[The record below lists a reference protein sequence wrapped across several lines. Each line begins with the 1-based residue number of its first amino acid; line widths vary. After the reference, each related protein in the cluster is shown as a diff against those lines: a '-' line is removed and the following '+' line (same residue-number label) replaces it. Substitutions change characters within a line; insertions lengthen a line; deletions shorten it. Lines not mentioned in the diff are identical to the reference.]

1 MVERMRAL
9 AMRRIRL
16 PRLGVG
22 PQIVAVLLVLGLFGA
37 MAIEPT
43 RQLIE
48 QRERIAG
55 MAQELGK
62 VERSNRRLEARIR
75 RLRDPDFIEQRARE
89 QVGLVRPG
97 EVTYVVMPPTRS
109 DFGKRRR
116 ARAQEPAPVR
126 GPGFLEGLVR
136 FIGLP

>member
-1 MVERMRAL
+1 MRAL

-16 PRLGVG
+16 PRLGAG

-43 RQLIE
+43 RQLMA

-55 MAQELGK
+55 MAQELGR
-62 VERSNRRLEARIR
+62 VERSNRRLEARVR

-97 EVTYVVMPPTRS
+97 EVTYVVMPPSRERA
-109 DFGKRRR
+109 GRRR
-116 ARAQEPAPVR
+116 VPRAEEPVPVR
-126 GPGFLEGLVR
+126 EPGFLEGLVD

>member
-1 MVERMRAL
+1 MRAL

-16 PRLGVG
+16 PRLGAG

-43 RQLIE
+43 RQLMA

-55 MAQELGK
+55 MTQELGR
-62 VERSNRRLEARIR
+62 VERSNRRLEARVR

-97 EVTYVVMPPTRS
+97 ETTYVVMPPTRAHS
-109 DFGKRRR
+109 GNGKR
-116 ARAQEPAPVR
+116 ARVKEPAPVR
-126 GPGFLEGLVR
+126 EPGFLEGLVD

>member
-1 MVERMRAL
+1 
-9 AMRRIRL
+9 MRRIRL
-16 PRLGVG
+16 PRLGAG

-43 RQLIE
+43 RQLMA

-62 VERSNRRLEARIR
+62 LERSNRRLEGRVR

-97 EVTYVVMPPTRS
+97 ETTYVVMPPSREHA
-109 DFGKRRR
+109 GPRRR
-116 ARAQEPAPVR
+116 ARAEQPVPVR
-126 GPGFLEGLVR
+126 EPGFLEGLVD

>member
-1 MVERMRAL
+1 
-9 AMRRIRL
+9 MRRIRL

-43 RQLIE
+43 RQLMA
-48 QRERIAG
+48 QRERISG

-75 RLRDPDFIEQRARE
+75 RLRDPDFLEQRARE

-97 EVTYVVMPPTRS
+97 EVTYVVMPPTR
-109 DFGKRRR
+109 GHAGPRRR
-116 ARAQEPAPVR
+116 ARAEEPPPRAE
-126 GPGFLEGLVR
+126 PGFFEGLVD

>member
-1 MVERMRAL
+1 MRAL

-16 PRLGVG
+16 PRLGAG

-43 RQLIE
+43 RQLMA

-55 MAQELGK
+55 MAQELER
-62 VERSNRRLEARIR
+62 VERSNRRLDARIR

-97 EVTYVVMPPTRS
+97 EVTYVVMPPSREHS
-109 DFGKRRR
+109 GKKRR
-116 ARAQEPAPVR
+116 ARAKEPVTRAE
-126 GPGFLEGLVR
+126 PGFLEGLVD

>member
-1 MVERMRAL
+1 MRAL

-16 PRLGVG
+16 PRLGAG

-43 RQLIE
+43 RQLMA

-55 MAQELGK
+55 MARELGK
-62 VERSNRRLEARIR
+62 VERSNQRLEARIR

-97 EVTYVVMPPTRS
+97 EVTYVVMPPSREHSGRS
-109 DFGKRRR
+109 RR
-116 ARAQEPAPVR
+116 ARAKEPAPMR
-126 GPGFLEGLVR
+126 EPGFLEGLVD

>member
-1 MVERMRAL
+1 MRAL

-16 PRLGVG
+16 PRLGAG

-43 RQLIE
+43 RQLMA
-48 QRERIAG
+48 QRERIAS
-55 MAQELGK
+55 MAQELGR
-62 VERSNRRLEARIR
+62 VEKSNRRLEARVR

-97 EVTYVVMPPTRS
+97 ETTYVVMPPTRAHS
-109 DFGKRRR
+109 GRRTRPR
-116 ARAQEPAPVR
+116 AEEPAPVR
-126 GPGFLEGLVR
+126 EPGFFEGLVD

>member
-1 MVERMRAL
+1 MKAL
-9 AMRRIRL
+9 TMRRIRL

-43 RQLIE
+43 RQLME

-62 VERSNRRLEARIR
+62 VERSNRKLEARIR

-97 EVTYVVMPPTRS
+97 EVTYVVMPPSRS
-109 DFGKRRR
+109 RSGRSRR
-116 ARAQEPAPVR
+116 ARVEEPVPVWE
-126 GPGFLEGLVR
+126 PGFLDGLVQ

>member
-1 MVERMRAL
+1 MK
-9 AMRRIRL
+9 AMAIRRLKL

-22 PQIVAVLLVLGLFGA
+22 PQIVAALLVLGLFGA

-43 RQLIE
+43 RQLLE

-55 MAQELGK
+55 MAQELHR
-62 VERSNRRLEARIR
+62 VERSNRRLEARIN
-75 RLRDPDFIEQRARE
+75 RLKDPDFIEQRARE

-97 EVTYVVMPPTRS
+97 EVTYVVMPPS
-109 DFGKRRR
+109 HSRRPPAER
-116 ARAQEPAPVR
+116 RKTSKPAPSTE
-126 GPGFLEGLVR
+126 PGFIEGLLE

>member
-1 MVERMRAL
+1 MRGL

-16 PRLGVG
+16 PRPRLGVG

-43 RQLIE
+43 RQLMA
-48 QRERIAG
+48 QRERITG
-55 MAQELGK
+55 MAQELGR
-62 VERSNRRLEARIR
+62 VERSNRRLGARIR

-97 EVTYVVMPPTRS
+97 EVTYVVMPPSREHP
-109 DFGKRRR
+109 GRRRR
-116 ARAQEPAPVR
+116 ARAPEPAPRVE
-126 GPGFLEGLVR
+126 PGFLEGLVD

>member
-1 MVERMRAL
+1 MKAVAL
-9 AMRRIRL
+9 GRIRF

-22 PQIVAVLLVLGLFGA
+22 PQIIAVLLVLGLFGA

-55 MAQELGK
+55 MANELGSI
-62 VERSNRRLEARIR
+62 ERSNRRLEARIR
-75 RLRDPDFIEQRARE
+75 RLKDPDFIEQRARA

-97 EVTYVVMPPTRS
+97 EVTYVVMPPSRS
-109 DFGKRRR
+109 RNSANKGPDRTPSPV
-116 ARAQEPAPVR
+116 AQEP
-126 GPGFLEGLVR
+126 GFLKGLMQ

>member
-1 MVERMRAL
+1 MRAL

-16 PRLGVG
+16 PRLGAG

-43 RQLIE
+43 RQLMA

-55 MAQELGK
+55 MAQELGR
-62 VERSNRRLEARIR
+62 VERSNRRLDARIR

-97 EVTYVVMPPTRS
+97 EVTYVVMPPSREHA
-109 DFGKRRR
+109 GRRR
-116 ARAQEPAPVR
+116 RPRAEDPVAVR
-126 GPGFLEGLVR
+126 EPGFLEGLVD

>member
-1 MVERMRAL
+1 MRAF

-43 RQLIE
+43 RQLME

-62 VERSNRRLEARIR
+62 VERSNRKLAARIR

-97 EVTYVVMPPTRS
+97 EVTYVVMPPSRS
-109 DFGKRRR
+109 RSGRKRRPR
-116 ARAQEPAPVR
+116 AHEPVPVR
-126 GPGFLEGLVR
+126 EPGFLEGLVQ

>member
-1 MVERMRAL
+1 MRAL
-9 AMRRIRL
+9 AIRGLRL
-16 PRLGVG
+16 PRLGAG
-22 PQIVAVLLVLGLFGA
+22 PQIVAILLVLGLFGA

-43 RQLIE
+43 RQLIS
-48 QRERIAG
+48 QRERIAT

-97 EVTYVVMPPTRS
+97 EVTYVVMPPTRGHA
-109 DFGKRRR
+109 GKRRR
-116 ARAQEPAPVR
+116 ARTSDPAPR
-126 GPGFLEGLVR
+126 PKQGFLEGLVD

>member
-1 MVERMRAL
+1 MRAL

-16 PRLGVG
+16 PRLGAG

-43 RQLIE
+43 RQLMA

-55 MAQELGK
+55 MAQELGR

-97 EVTYVVMPPTRS
+97 EVTYVVMPPSRERA
-109 DFGKRRR
+109 GRRR
-116 ARAQEPAPVR
+116 RPRAEEPVPVR
-126 GPGFLEGLVR
+126 EPGFLEGLVD

>member
-1 MVERMRAL
+1 MRAL
-9 AMRRIRL
+9 AMRGIRL
-16 PRLGVG
+16 PRLGAG

-43 RQLIE
+43 RQLMA

-55 MAQELGK
+55 MAQELGR
-62 VERSNRRLEARIR
+62 VERSNRRLGARIR

-97 EVTYVVMPPTRS
+97 EVTYVVMPPTRAH
-109 DFGKRRR
+109 GRKRTRTP
-116 ARAQEPAPVR
+116 AEEPAPVR
-126 GPGFLEGLVR
+126 EPSFFEGLVD